1 MRRGVRRVRD
11 IVVGMAGHIDH
22 GKTTVVKYLTGVDTD
37 TLPEEKSRGMTI
49 NLGFTQIKFDDGSR
63 VGLIDVPGH
72 EKFIKNMSAGVSGVD
87 YLLMVIA
94 CDDGIMPQTEEHFQ
108 ILKLFG
114 VKKGMILLT
123 KRDLVD
129 EKRYEEVKKQCREYF
144 KGNFLENSPLL
155 PLSIINIESYNT
167 LKNLLKDELKKID
180 LEEKERYFRMDIDRV
195 FSVKGFGCVVT
206 GTVKSGK
213 ISVGDT
219 LTIYP
224 QNKMVK
230 VKGLES
236 HGEKKD
242 SIGTGNRCAINLAGI
257 ESSEIKRGDIIGKSL
272 LTGDKIECKLTLLE
286 NSPKI
291 KNNHRIR
298 LNIGTDEIIGRVKIY
313 EKNYILAGE
322 IAFVQIDLEEILG
335 GVLKE
340 RGIVRNYS
348 PISTIGGIELL
359 DFSKKEFNRK
369 DTKQIELLKVLSQ
382 EDNEKKVEELIKIDR
397 ELENIFSLFGEEISL
412 ENLIETKK
420 VFLLD
425 KKYIHRDTL
434 LEKISIIVD
443 ELEKFYSENRLVRGI
458 LKSQIKERYF
468 KNYSLKDYNKFF
480 DLDLVKEKITV
491 VDELVALKEFKIRL
505 NKEEKNMKEE
515 IFSYYKEQKF
525 NLKPYSYYLEVTKDK
540 NLFEQVHRYM
550 VEEGFIQ
557 YLEEEY
563 YILNGYLKESTKL
576 ITNFLEKNRKIQVK
590 EAKEVLNNS
599 RDSSILILRKLDTL
613 KVTKN
618 IDGVRVL
625 IK

>member
-1 MRRGVRRVRD
+1 MRD

-144 KGNFLENSPLL
+144 KGSFLENSPLL
-155 PLSIINIESYNT
+155 PLSITDIESYNT
-167 LKNLLKDELKKID
+167 LKNLLKEELKKID

-322 IAFVQIDLEEILG
+322 SAFVQIDLEEVLG

-425 KKYIHRDTL
+425 KKYIHRDIL

>member
-1 MRRGVRRVRD
+1 MRD

-144 KGNFLENSPLL
+144 KGSFLENSPLL
-155 PLSIINIESYNT
+155 PLSITDIESYNT
-167 LKNLLKDELKKID
+167 LKNLLKEELKKID

-286 NSPKI
+286 SSPKI

-313 EKNYILAGE
+313 EKNCILAGE
-322 IAFVQIDLEEILG
+322 SAFVQIDLEEVLG

-425 KKYIHRDTL
+425 KKYIHRDIL

-480 DLDLVKEKITV
+480 DLDLVKEKIIV

-540 NLFEQVHRYM
+540 NLFEKVHRYT

-576 ITNFLEKNRKIQVK
+576 ITNFLEKNGKIQVK

>member
-1 MRRGVRRVRD
+1 MRRVRD

-114 VKKGMILLT
+114 VKSGMILLT

-144 KGNFLENSPLL
+144 KGSFLENSPLL

-213 ISVGDT
+213 ISIGDT

-236 HGEKKD
+236 YGEKKD

-359 DFSKKEFNRK
+359 NFSKKEFNRK

-382 EDNEKKVEELIKIDR
+382 EDNEKKVEELIKTDR
-397 ELENIFSLFGEEISL
+397 ELEDIFSLFGEKISL
-412 ENLIETKK
+412 KNLIEAKK
-420 VFLLD
+420 IFLLD
-425 KKYIHRDTL
+425 KKYIHRDIL

-443 ELEKFYSENRLVRGI
+443 ELEKFYSENRLMRGI

-468 KNYSLKDYNKFF
+468 KDYSLKDYNKFF
-480 DLDLVKEKITV
+480 DLDLVKEKIIV

-525 NLKPYSYYLEVTKDK
+525 NLKPYSYYLKVTKDK

-576 ITNFLEKNRKIQVK
+576 IKNFLEKNGKIQVK

>member
-1 MRRGVRRVRD
+1 MRD

-144 KGNFLENSPLL
+144 KGSFLENSPLL
-155 PLSIINIESYNT
+155 PLSITDIESYNT
-167 LKNLLKDELKKID
+167 LKNLLKEELKKID

-213 ISVGDT
+213 ISIGDT

-286 NSPKI
+286 SSPKI

-322 IAFVQIDLEEILG
+322 SAFVQIDLEEVLG

-397 ELENIFSLFGEEISL
+397 ELEYIFSLFGEEISL

-420 VFLLD
+420 IFLLD
-425 KKYIHRDTL
+425 KKYIHRDVL

-480 DLDLVKEKITV
+480 DLDLVKEKIIV

>member
-1 MRRGVRRVRD
+1 MRD

-144 KGNFLENSPLL
+144 KGSFLENSPLL
-155 PLSIINIESYNT
+155 PLSITNIESYNT

-213 ISVGDT
+213 ISIGDT

-322 IAFVQIDLEEILG
+322 SAFVQIDLEEVLG

-369 DTKQIELLKVLSQ
+369 DAKQIELLKVLSQ

-491 VDELVALKEFKIRL
+491 VDELVALNEFKIRL

-525 NLKPYSYYLEVTKDK
+525 NLKPYSHYLEVTKDK

-576 ITNFLEKNRKIQVK
+576 ITNFLEKNEKIQVK

>member
-1 MRRGVRRVRD
+1 MRD

-144 KGNFLENSPLL
+144 KGSFLENSPLL
-155 PLSIINIESYNT
+155 PLSITDIESYNT

-213 ISVGDT
+213 ISIGDT

-236 HGEKKD
+236 YGEKKD

-540 NLFEQVHRYM
+540 NLFEKVHRYM

-576 ITNFLEKNRKIQVK
+576 ITNFLEKNGKIQVK

>member
-1 MRRGVRRVRD
+1 MRD

-144 KGNFLENSPLL
+144 KGSFLENSPLL

-180 LEEKERYFRMDIDRV
+180 LEEKERYFLMDIDRV

-397 ELENIFSLFGEEISL
+397 ELENIFSLFGEKISL
-412 ENLIETKK
+412 ENLIEAKK
-420 VFLLD
+420 IFLLD
-425 KKYIHRDTL
+425 KKYIHRDIL
-434 LEKISIIVD
+434 LEKISRIVD

>member
-1 MRRGVRRVRD
+1 MRD

-144 KGNFLENSPLL
+144 KGSFLENSPLL

-340 RGIVRNYS
+340 RGVVRNYS

-382 EDNEKKVEELIKIDR
+382 EDNKKKVEELIKIDR

>member
-1 MRRGVRRVRD
+1 MRD

-144 KGNFLENSPLL
+144 KGSFLENSPLL

-180 LEEKERYFRMDIDRV
+180 LEERERYFRMDIDRV

-213 ISVGDT
+213 ISIGDT

-322 IAFVQIDLEEILG
+322 SAFVQIDLEEVLG

-397 ELENIFSLFGEEISL
+397 ELEYIFSLFGEEISL

-420 VFLLD
+420 IFLLD
-425 KKYIHRDTL
+425 KKYIHRDVL

-480 DLDLVKEKITV
+480 DLDLVKEKIIV

>member
-1 MRRGVRRVRD
+1 MRD

-144 KGNFLENSPLL
+144 KGSFLENSPLL

-340 RGIVRNYS
+340 RGVVRNYS

-443 ELEKFYSENRLVRGI
+443 ELEKFYSENRLVRRI

-576 ITNFLEKNRKIQVK
+576 ITNFLEKNGKIQVK

>member
-1 MRRGVRRVRD
+1 MRD

-144 KGNFLENSPLL
+144 KGSFLENSPLL
-155 PLSIINIESYNT
+155 PLSITDIESYNT
-167 LKNLLKDELKKID
+167 LKNLLKEELKKID
-180 LEEKERYFRMDIDRV
+180 LEERERYFRMDIDRV

-257 ESSEIKRGDIIGKSL
+257 ESSEIKRGNIIGKSL

-322 IAFVQIDLEEILG
+322 SAFVQIDLEEVLG

-468 KNYSLKDYNKFF
+468 KNCSLKDYNKFF

-576 ITNFLEKNRKIQVK
+576 ITNFLEKNGKIQVK

>member
-1 MRRGVRRVRD
+1 MRD

-144 KGNFLENSPLL
+144 KGSFLENSPLL
-155 PLSIINIESYNT
+155 PLSITDIESYNT
-167 LKNLLKDELKKID
+167 LKNLLKDELKRID
-180 LEEKERYFRMDIDRV
+180 LEERERYFRMDIDRV

-272 LTGDKIECKLTLLE
+272 LTGDRIECKLTLLE

-322 IAFVQIDLEEILG
+322 SAFVQIDLEEVLG

-397 ELENIFSLFGEEISL
+397 ELEEIFSLFGEKISL

-420 VFLLD
+420 IFLLD

-480 DLDLVKEKITV
+480 DLDLVKEKIIV
-491 VDELVALKEFKIRL
+491 VDELVALNEFKIRL

-576 ITNFLEKNRKIQVK
+576 ITNFLEKNGKIQVK
-590 EAKEVLNNS
+590 EVKEVLNNS

>member
-1 MRRGVRRVRD
+1 MRD

-144 KGNFLENSPLL
+144 KGSFLENSPLL
-155 PLSIINIESYNT
+155 PLSITDIESYNT
-167 LKNLLKDELKKID
+167 LKNLLKEELKKID

-322 IAFVQIDLEEILG
+322 SAFVQIDLEEVLG

-425 KKYIHRDTL
+425 KKYIHRDIL

-480 DLDLVKEKITV
+480 DLDLVKEKIIV

-540 NLFEQVHRYM
+540 NLFEKVHRYM

-576 ITNFLEKNRKIQVK
+576 ITNFLEKNGKIQVK

>member
-1 MRRGVRRVRD
+1 VRRVRD

-144 KGNFLENSPLL
+144 KGSFLENSPLL
-155 PLSIINIESYNT
+155 PLSITDIESYNT
-167 LKNLLKDELKKID
+167 LKNLLKEELKKID

-286 NSPKI
+286 SSPKI

-313 EKNYILAGE
+313 EKNCILAGE
-322 IAFVQIDLEEILG
+322 SAFVQIDLEEVLG

-425 KKYIHRDTL
+425 KKYIHRDIL

-480 DLDLVKEKITV
+480 DLDLVKEKIIV

-540 NLFEQVHRYM
+540 NLFEKVHRYM

-576 ITNFLEKNRKIQVK
+576 ITNFLEKNGKIQVK

>member
-1 MRRGVRRVRD
+1 MRD

-144 KGNFLENSPLL
+144 KGSFLENSPLL

-340 RGIVRNYS
+340 RGVVRNYS

>member
-1 MRRGVRRVRD
+1 MCSSD
-11 IVVGMAGHIDH
+11 LIVVGMAGHIDH

-144 KGNFLENSPLL
+144 KGSFLENSPLL
-155 PLSIINIESYNT
+155 PLSITDIESYNT
-167 LKNLLKDELKKID
+167 LKNLLKEELKKID

-286 NSPKI
+286 SSPKI

-313 EKNYILAGE
+313 EKNCILAGE
-322 IAFVQIDLEEILG
+322 AAFVQIDLEEVLG

-425 KKYIHRDTL
+425 KKYIHRDIL

-480 DLDLVKEKITV
+480 DLDLVKEKIIV

>member
-1 MRRGVRRVRD
+1 MRD

-144 KGNFLENSPLL
+144 KGSFLENSPLL
-155 PLSIINIESYNT
+155 PLSITDIESYNT
-167 LKNLLKDELKKID
+167 LKNLLKEELKKID

-286 NSPKI
+286 SSPKI

-313 EKNYILAGE
+313 EKNCILAGE
-322 IAFVQIDLEEILG
+322 SAFVQIDLEEVLG

-348 PISTIGGIELL
+348 PISTIGGIEFL

>member
-1 MRRGVRRVRD
+1 MRD

-144 KGNFLENSPLL
+144 KGSFLENSPLL
-155 PLSIINIESYNT
+155 PLSITDIESYNT
-167 LKNLLKDELKKID
+167 LKNLLKEELKKID

-257 ESSEIKRGDIIGKSL
+257 ESGEIKRGDIIGKSL

-286 NSPKI
+286 SSPKI

-313 EKNYILAGE
+313 EKNCILAGE
-322 IAFVQIDLEEILG
+322 SAFVQIDLEEVLG

-425 KKYIHRDTL
+425 KKYIHRDIL

-480 DLDLVKEKITV
+480 DLDLVKEKIIV

>member
-1 MRRGVRRVRD
+1 MRD

-108 ILKLFG
+108 ILKLFD
-114 VKKGMILLT
+114 VKSGMILLT

-144 KGNFLENSPLL
+144 KGSFLENSSLL
-155 PLSIINIESYNT
+155 PLSITDIESYNT

-213 ISVGDT
+213 ISIGDT

-425 KKYIHRDTL
+425 KKYIHRDIL

-480 DLDLVKEKITV
+480 DLDLVKEKIIV

-540 NLFEQVHRYM
+540 NLFEKVHRYM

-576 ITNFLEKNRKIQVK
+576 ITNFLEKNGKIQVK

>member
-1 MRRGVRRVRD
+1 MRRVRD

-144 KGNFLENSPLL
+144 KGSFLENSPLL
-155 PLSIINIESYNT
+155 PLSIDNIESYNT
-167 LKNLLKDELKKID
+167 LKNLLKEELKKID
-180 LEEKERYFRMDIDRV
+180 LEERERYFRMDIDRV

-322 IAFVQIDLEEILG
+322 SAFVQIDLEEVLG

-425 KKYIHRDTL
+425 KKYIHRDIL

-468 KNYSLKDYNKFF
+468 KNCSLKDYNKFF
-480 DLDLVKEKITV
+480 DLDLVKEKIIV

-576 ITNFLEKNRKIQVK
+576 ITNFLEKNGKIQVK

>member
-1 MRRGVRRVRD
+1 MRD

-144 KGNFLENSPLL
+144 KGSFLENSPLL
-155 PLSIINIESYNT
+155 PLSIDNIESYNT
-167 LKNLLKDELKKID
+167 LKNLLKEELKKID
-180 LEEKERYFRMDIDRV
+180 LEERERYFRMDIDRV

-322 IAFVQIDLEEILG
+322 SAFVQIDLEEVLG

-434 LEKISIIVD
+434 LEKISRIVD

>member
-1 MRRGVRRVRD
+1 MRD

-144 KGNFLENSPLL
+144 KGSFLENSPLL
-155 PLSIINIESYNT
+155 PLSITDIESYNT
-167 LKNLLKDELKKID
+167 LKNLLKEELKKID

-322 IAFVQIDLEEILG
+322 SAFVQIDLEEVLG

-397 ELENIFSLFGEEISL
+397 ELENIFSLFVEEISL

>member
-1 MRRGVRRVRD
+1 MRD
-11 IVVGMAGHIDH
+11 IVVRMAGHIDH

-144 KGNFLENSPLL
+144 KGSFLENSPLL
-155 PLSIINIESYNT
+155 PLSITDIESYNT
-167 LKNLLKDELKKID
+167 LKNLLKEELKKID

-286 NSPKI
+286 SSPKI

-313 EKNYILAGE
+313 EKNCILAGE
-322 IAFVQIDLEEILG
+322 SAFVQIDLEEVLG

-420 VFLLD
+420 IFLLD
-425 KKYIHRDTL
+425 KKYIHRDVL

-480 DLDLVKEKITV
+480 DLDLVKEKIIV

-540 NLFEQVHRYM
+540 NLFEKVHRYM

-576 ITNFLEKNRKIQVK
+576 ITNFLEKNGKIQVK

>member
-1 MRRGVRRVRD
+1 MRD

-108 ILKLFG
+108 VLELFG

-144 KGNFLENSPLL
+144 KDSFLENSPLL
-155 PLSIINIESYNT
+155 PLSITDIESYNT
-167 LKNLLKDELKKID
+167 LKSLLKDELKKID
-180 LEEKERYFRMDIDRV
+180 LEERERYFRMDIDRV

-213 ISVGDT
+213 IRVGDT

-286 NSPKI
+286 SSPKI

-313 EKNYILAGE
+313 EKNCILAGE
-322 IAFVQIDLEEILG
+322 SAFVQIDLEEVLG

-397 ELENIFSLFGEEISL
+397 ELEEIFSLFGEKISL

-420 VFLLD
+420 IFLLD
-425 KKYIHRDTL
+425 KKYIHRDIL

-491 VDELVALKEFKIRL
+491 VDELVALNEFKIRL

-576 ITNFLEKNRKIQVK
+576 ITNFLEKNGKIQVK

>member
-1 MRRGVRRVRD
+1 MRD

-144 KGNFLENSPLL
+144 KGSFLENSPLL
-155 PLSIINIESYNT
+155 PLSIIDIESYNT

-257 ESSEIKRGDIIGKSL
+257 ESSEIKRGDIIGKSI
-272 LTGDKIECKLTLLE
+272 LTGDRIECKLTLLE

-322 IAFVQIDLEEILG
+322 SAFVQIDLEEVLG

-369 DTKQIELLKVLSQ
+369 DIKQIELLKVLSQ
-382 EDNEKKVEELIKIDR
+382 EDNEKKVEELIKTDR
-397 ELENIFSLFGEEISL
+397 ELEDIFSLFGEKISL
-412 ENLIETKK
+412 KNLIEAKK
-420 VFLLD
+420 IFLLD
-425 KKYIHRDTL
+425 KKYIHRDIL

-480 DLDLVKEKITV
+480 DLDLVKEKIIV
-491 VDELVALKEFKIRL
+491 VDELVVLKEFKIRL

-540 NLFEQVHRYM
+540 ILFESVHRYM

-576 ITNFLEKNRKIQVK
+576 ITNFLEKNGKIQVK

>member
-1 MRRGVRRVRD
+1 MRD

-144 KGNFLENSPLL
+144 KGSFLENSPLL
-155 PLSIINIESYNT
+155 PLSITDIESYNT
-167 LKNLLKDELKKID
+167 LKNLLKEELKKID

-286 NSPKI
+286 SSPKI

-313 EKNYILAGE
+313 EKNCILAGE
-322 IAFVQIDLEEILG
+322 SAFVQIDLEEVLG

-425 KKYIHRDTL
+425 KKYIHRDIL

-505 NKEEKNMKEE
+505 NKEEKNMKEK

>member
-1 MRRGVRRVRD
+1 MRRVRD

-129 EKRYEEVKKQCREYF
+129 EKRYKEVKKQCREYF
-144 KGNFLENSPLL
+144 KGSFLENSPLL
-155 PLSIINIESYNT
+155 PLSITDIESYNT

-286 NSPKI
+286 SSPKI

-313 EKNYILAGE
+313 EKNCILAGE
-322 IAFVQIDLEEILG
+322 SAFVQIDLEEVLG

>member
-1 MRRGVRRVRD
+1 MRRVRD

-72 EKFIKNMSAGVSGVD
+72 EKFIKNMSAGVSGMD

-144 KGNFLENSPLL
+144 KGSFLENSPLL

>member
-1 MRRGVRRVRD
+1 MRD

-144 KGNFLENSPLL
+144 KGSFLENSPLL
-155 PLSIINIESYNT
+155 PLSITDIESYNT
-167 LKNLLKDELKKID
+167 LKNLLKEELKKID

-206 GTVKSGK
+206 GTVKSRK

-286 NSPKI
+286 SSPKI

-313 EKNYILAGE
+313 EKNCILAGE
-322 IAFVQIDLEEILG
+322 SAFVQIDLEEVLG

-540 NLFEQVHRYM
+540 NLFEKVHRYM

-576 ITNFLEKNRKIQVK
+576 ITNFLEKNGKIQVK

>member
-1 MRRGVRRVRD
+1 MRD

-144 KGNFLENSPLL
+144 KGSFLENSPLL
-155 PLSIINIESYNT
+155 PLSIDNIESYNT
-167 LKNLLKDELKKID
+167 LKNLLKEELKKID

-213 ISVGDT
+213 ISIGDT

-322 IAFVQIDLEEILG
+322 SAFVQIDLEEVLG

-397 ELENIFSLFGEEISL
+397 ELEEIFSLFGEEISL

-425 KKYIHRDTL
+425 KKYIHRDIL

-480 DLDLVKEKITV
+480 DLDLVKEKIIV
-491 VDELVALKEFKIRL
+491 VDELVVLKEFKIRL

-540 NLFEQVHRYM
+540 ILFESVHRYM

-576 ITNFLEKNRKIQVK
+576 ITNFLEKNGKIQVK

>member
-1 MRRGVRRVRD
+1 MRRVRD

>member
-1 MRRGVRRVRD
+1 MRRVRD

-144 KGNFLENSPLL
+144 KGSFLENSPLL
-155 PLSIINIESYNT
+155 PLSITDIESYNT

-286 NSPKI
+286 SSPKI

-313 EKNYILAGE
+313 EKNCILAGE
-322 IAFVQIDLEEILG
+322 SAFVQIDLEEVLG

-397 ELENIFSLFGEEISL
+397 ELEYIFSLFGEEISL

-420 VFLLD
+420 IFLLD
-425 KKYIHRDTL
+425 KKYIHRDVL

-480 DLDLVKEKITV
+480 DLDLVKEKIIV

>member
-1 MRRGVRRVRD
+1 M
-11 IVVGMAGHIDH
+11 GMAGHIDH

-114 VKKGMILLT
+114 VKKGIILLT

-144 KGNFLENSPLL
+144 KGSFLENSPLL
-155 PLSIINIESYNT
+155 PLSITDIESYNT
-167 LKNLLKDELKKID
+167 LKNLLKEELKKID
-180 LEEKERYFRMDIDRV
+180 LEERERYFRMDIDRV

-322 IAFVQIDLEEILG
+322 SAFVQIDLEEVLG

-397 ELENIFSLFGEEISL
+397 ELEEIFSLFGEEISL

-425 KKYIHRDTL
+425 KKYIHKDIL

-491 VDELVALKEFKIRL
+491 VDELVALNEFKIRL

-525 NLKPYSYYLEVTKDK
+525 NLKPYSHYLEVTKDK

-563 YILNGYLKESTKL
+563 YILNGYLKESAKL
-576 ITNFLEKNRKIQVK
+576 ITNFLEKNGKIQVK

>member
-1 MRRGVRRVRD
+1 MRD

-108 ILKLFG
+108 ILKLFD
-114 VKKGMILLT
+114 VKSGMILLT

-144 KGNFLENSPLL
+144 KGSFLENSSLL
-155 PLSIINIESYNT
+155 PLSIDNIESYNT

-213 ISVGDT
+213 ISIGDT

-286 NSPKI
+286 SSPKI

-313 EKNYILAGE
+313 EKNCILAGE
-322 IAFVQIDLEEILG
+322 SAFVQIDLEEVLG

-369 DTKQIELLKVLSQ
+369 DIKQIELLKVLSQ

-397 ELENIFSLFGEEISL
+397 ELEDIFSLFGEKISL

-425 KKYIHRDTL
+425 KKYIHKDIL

-480 DLDLVKEKITV
+480 DLDLVKEKIIV

-540 NLFEQVHRYM
+540 NLFEKVHRYM

>member
-144 KGNFLENSPLL
+144 KGSFLENSPLL

>member
-1 MRRGVRRVRD
+1 MRD

-144 KGNFLENSPLL
+144 KGSFLENSPLL
-155 PLSIINIESYNT
+155 PLSITDIESYNT

-180 LEEKERYFRMDIDRV
+180 LEERERYFRMDIDRV

-213 ISVGDT
+213 ISIGDT

-322 IAFVQIDLEEILG
+322 SAFVQIDLEEVLG

-397 ELENIFSLFGEEISL
+397 ELEYIFSLFGEEISL

-420 VFLLD
+420 IFLLD
-425 KKYIHRDTL
+425 KKYIHRDVL